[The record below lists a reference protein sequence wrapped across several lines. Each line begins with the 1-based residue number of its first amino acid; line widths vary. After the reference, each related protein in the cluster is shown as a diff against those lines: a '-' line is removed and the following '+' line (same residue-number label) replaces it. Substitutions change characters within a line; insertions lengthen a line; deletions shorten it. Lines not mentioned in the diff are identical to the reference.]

1 MTQETQYQEV
11 AAGTESAEAFGVRYE
26 NLSAVQAAKINSIR
40 DYVLHD
46 LEDDKAR
53 RSSGVKV
60 NSFFG
65 TGYKLD
71 ESGIAASDTNKIS
84 AAKLKIE
91 KVAAK
96 ADNLVRKVR
105 LATLNASPQNN
116 PNIGPEASV
125 DLGNDI
131 IINLAKGMGV
141 NFADLVGNTKP
152 DFSGVIRSVLEA
164 KSANDHDAAVEE
176 ALDDAGEGDEV
187 EVTTTTNIS
196 LNQIPLSVLAGE
208 GDPVKIWLH
217 RQKLRRSLGL

>member
-1 MTQETQYQEV
+1 MTRATQYQEI
-11 AAGTESAEAFGVRYE
+11 AAGTDSAEAFGVRYE

-65 TGYKLD
+65 PGYKLD

-105 LATLNASPQNN
+105 LATLSASPQNGSDFDKAIFN
-116 PNIGPEASV
+116 
-125 DLGNDI
+125 
-131 IINLAKGMGV
+131 NLASSMGV
-141 NFADLVGNTKP
+141 NFADLVGYTKP
-152 DFSGVIRSVLEA
+152 DFSGVIRSILEA
-164 KSANDHDAAVEE
+164 NSSKDHDAAVEE
-176 ALDDAGEGDEV
+176 AFDDAGEDDEV

-196 LNQIPLSVLAGE
+196 LNDIPFRVLAGE
-208 GDPVKIWLH
+208 GDPFKIWQVM
-217 RQKLRRSLGL
+217 QKNRRSLGL

>member
-1 MTQETQYQEV
+1 MTQATKYQEID
-11 AAGTESAEAFGVRYE
+11 AGTDSAEAFGVRYE

-53 RSSGVKV
+53 RSSGVRV

-65 TGYKLD
+65 PGYKLD
-71 ESGIAASDTNKIS
+71 ENGIAASDTSKIS

-105 LATLNASPQNN
+105 LATLSASPNN
-116 PNIGPEASV
+116 DPDSNKSV
-125 DLGNDI
+125 FN
-131 IINLAKGMGV
+131 NLAGGMGV
-141 NFADLVGNTKP
+141 NFADLVGYTKP

-164 KSANDHDAAVEE
+164 NSSKDPDDAVSE
-176 ALDDAGEGDEV
+176 ALDDADEGDEV
-187 EVTTTTNIS
+187 EVTTTTNVS
-196 LNQIPLSVLAGE
+196 LNRIPLSVLAGE
-208 GDPVKIWLH
+208 GDPFKIWNH
-217 RQKLRRSLGL
+217 RRKCNGRRQF